1 LRATKVEAIKRLGL
15 EEKQVQRFE
24 TLSRHPEIIEQ
35 VKAEARANDD
45 LPTRTEAL
53 RMIAEEEKT
62 ARLRA
67 AAETPA
73 LPDAKYRIIYGDP
86 PWRYDRETHSGKGVP
101 QKTVLASH
109 YPPMEIEALRAL
121 PIRDLCEP
129 DSVLFLWAT
138 SPKLPEALSVMEAW
152 GFEYRTSMVWDKQG
166 HMVGNYVSA
175 RHEFLLI
182 GGRGSSVPDTKK
194 LVDSVYS
201 EMKTEHSR
209 KPDYFRT
216 LIDELYTHGKRIELF
231 RRGAAP
237 RGWDVWGN
245 EARA

>member
-1 LRATKVEAIKRLGL
+1 
-15 EEKQVQRFE
+15 
-24 TLSRHPEIIEQ
+24 
-35 VKAEARANDD
+35 
-45 LPTRTEAL
+45 
-53 RMIAEEEKT
+53 
-62 ARLRA
+62 
-67 AAETPA
+67 
-73 LPDAKYRIIYGDP
+73 
-86 PWRYDRETHSGKGVP
+86 
-101 QKTVLASH
+101 
-109 YPPMEIEALRAL
+109 
-121 PIRDLCEP
+121 
-129 DSVLFLWAT
+129 
-138 SPKLPEALSVMEAW
+138 
-152 GFEYRTSMVWDKQG
+152 
-166 HMVGNYVSA
+166 MVGNYVSA